1 MSNLGVR
8 CSAPWSSV
16 DRDWTNYGT
25 NWTNYGTN
33 LTNHGTKWTTSLQE
47 QGDNQTQTSSNATVG
62 DDMHGALQNIR
73 L

>member
-25 NWTNYGTN
+25 NWANYGTN
-33 LTNHGTKWTTSLQE
+33 WTNHGTKSTTA
-47 QGDNQTQTSSNATVG
+47 QGDNQTQTSSNAAVG